1 MIDIHVLTYSGTQEA
16 WLRQCL
22 ASLADQPCTV
32 HLVQGDE
39 GNVGSGRARGYLLGD
54 HDYVG
59 YVDSDDF
66 LLPGAAEACLEGLK
80 KHRAVVTLER
90 WLWGGILDPRLE
102 PLHHLAV
109 YRREDVM
116 KHVHE
121 LHDHPIHCDQLLMRR
136 LRPTQLEYVGYVWR
150 IHAGQGH
157 RQATACQQQ
166 AMEAASCA

>member
-1 MIDIHVLTYSGTQEA
+1 MIDIHVLTWSGTNEV

-32 HLVQGDE
+32 HVVPGDE
-39 GNVGSGRARGYLLGD
+39 GNVGAGRARAYRLGD

-59 YVDSDDF
+59 YVDCDDF
-66 LLPGAAEACLEGLK
+66 LLPGAVDACLDGLK
-80 KHRAVVTLER
+80 SHRSVVTLER
-90 WLWGGILDPRLE
+90 WLWGGILDRHLE

-116 KHVHE
+116 KHIDE
-121 LHDHPIHCDQLLMRR
+121 LHKHPIHCDQYLIRKM
-136 LRPTQLEYVGYVWR
+136 RPTQLEHVGYVWR

-157 RQATACQQQ
+157 RQATSEQQL
-166 AMEAASCA
+166 AMEAACA